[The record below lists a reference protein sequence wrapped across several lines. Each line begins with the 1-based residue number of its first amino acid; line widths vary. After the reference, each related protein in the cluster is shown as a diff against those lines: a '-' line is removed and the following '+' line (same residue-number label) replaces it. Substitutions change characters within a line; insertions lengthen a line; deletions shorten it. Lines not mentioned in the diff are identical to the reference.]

1 MVWYWMLR
9 SVLTSK
15 RVQLEEPSK
24 GRETEFLD
32 AVARSRRLH
41 RNRVTPPDEVE
52 KYQAFLN
59 QLRSPWRVTFFVV
72 LKAGGDLIGVVNID
86 SMIRGAFQSGYLGY
100 YGFIPYVGSG
110 LMREGL
116 IEVVSKAFHQLNLH
130 RLEANIQPDNE
141 RSIAL
146 VRSLGFSLEGFSPKY
161 LKVCGR
167 WRDHERWAVLAEEW
181 EGAPAS

>member
-1 MVWYWMLR
+1 M
-9 SVLTSK
+9 
-15 RVQLEEPSK
+15 RVQLEQPSK
-24 GRETEFLD
+24 RRESEFLD
-32 AVARSRRLH
+32 AVARSKKLH
-41 RNRVTPPDEVE
+41 LNRVAPPDEVE

-59 QLRSPWRVTFFVV
+59 QIRSPWRVTFFVV
-72 LKAGGDLIGVVNID
+72 SKTGGDLIGVVNID

-116 IEVVSKAFHQLNLH
+116 IEVVSRAFHQLKLH
-130 RLEANIQPDNE
+130 RLEANIQPNNE

-146 VRSLGFSLEGFSPKY
+146 VRSLGFRLEGFSPKY

-167 WRDHERWAVLAEEW
+167 WRDHERWAILAEEW
-181 EGAPAS
+181 EGSAVT